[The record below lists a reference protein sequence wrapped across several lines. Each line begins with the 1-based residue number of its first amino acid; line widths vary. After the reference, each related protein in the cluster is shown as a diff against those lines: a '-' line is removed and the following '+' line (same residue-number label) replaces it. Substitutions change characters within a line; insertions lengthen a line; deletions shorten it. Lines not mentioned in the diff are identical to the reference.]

1 MRGLSRILSLTVLL
15 ALPFSSVYAAS
26 AYVHDL
32 KGTLTAAVGAGPAR
46 PLKMGDT
53 FDAGVTLATGKD
65 SVAVVKFEDGQV
77 VTLSPETRFAV
88 REYSY
93 NKRSVRDSNM
103 VFALLQGGL
112 RFVTGVIGSTN
123 RNAFKLNVGTATIGV
138 RGTDGWASYVEGVIL
153 AAVNQGALSF
163 TNPEGT
169 AVIPVRSSAI
179 INTRAGPGLGAAFV
193 APTNQMAAALATQ
206 TGLQTL
212 VSTFQSV
219 TAVQTQMSNVQ
230 IPINTPV
237 IVAAAAQAAQVVA
250 TARAA
255 QAVAASA
262 ANAVAAAQTPEA
274 RAAAEAAQQAANQAA
289 AQATALATAAIA
301 TAQAAAVQA
310 LNAAVSAGAT
320 LPAAPPPTPTA
331 APLSA
336 VVPTLTPA
344 QIQAQTT
351 LLQTSVQ
358 TQTTSLQTTQQTLNL
373 PVTPTATIQNATP
386 PPQPAPQTQTPTGQQ
401 QIQVIIPPPPTIT
414 APVTTTTS
422 AGTTTTAPATTTT
435 TAPATTTTTATTSAM
450 VLG

>member
-112 RFVTGVIGSTN
+112 RFVTGVS
-123 RNAFKLNVGTATIGV
+123 
-138 RGTDGWASYVEGVIL
+138 GTDGWASYVEGVIL

-262 ANAVAAAQTPEA
+262 ANAVAAAQTPGA
-274 RAAAEAAQQAANQAA
+274 RAA
-289 AQATALATAAIA
+289 
-301 TAQAAAVQA
+301 
-310 LNAAVSAGAT
+310 
-320 LPAAPPPTPTA
+320 
-331 APLSA
+331 
-336 VVPTLTPA
+336 
-344 QIQAQTT
+344 
-351 LLQTSVQ
+351 
-358 TQTTSLQTTQQTLNL
+358 
-373 PVTPTATIQNATP
+373 
-386 PPQPAPQTQTPTGQQ
+386 
-401 QIQVIIPPPPTIT
+401 
-414 APVTTTTS
+414 
-422 AGTTTTAPATTTT
+422 
-435 TAPATTTTTATTSAM
+435 
-450 VLG
+450 